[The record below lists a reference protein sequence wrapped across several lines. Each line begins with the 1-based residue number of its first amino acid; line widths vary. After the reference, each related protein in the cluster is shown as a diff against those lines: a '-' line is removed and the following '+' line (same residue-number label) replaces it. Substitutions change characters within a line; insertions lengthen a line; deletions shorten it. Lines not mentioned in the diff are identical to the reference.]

1 MGMMATINRRS
12 FFLCRLGFWEFYG
25 GSDRIFVFA
34 GSVHAALGRVERIVH
49 DFGRLGHRSLNSV
62 ELNSVRLIGS

>member
-12 FFLCRLGFWEFYG
+12 FFLCRLGLG